1 LLDLLFYYFI
11 KICGIHTNVNSK
23 HKENIMQ
30 SKKHSYNFNLISQG
44 TAIRE
49 RERERE
55 RVNNAR
61 RVFILSK
68 NFPISTIFNGAFL
81 RWKKY
86 E

>member
-1 LLDLLFYYFI
+1 MWYN
-11 KICGIHTNVNSK
+11 TNVNSK

-49 RERERE
+49 RERER
-55 RVNNAR
+55 VNNAR

-81 RWKKY
+81 VV
-86 E
+86 

>member
-1 LLDLLFYYFI
+1 MWYN
-11 KICGIHTNVNSK
+11 TNVNSK

-49 RERERE
+49 RER
-55 RVNNAR
+55 VNNAR

-68 NFPISTIFNGAFL
+68 IFQ
-81 RWKKY
+81 
-86 E
+86 

>member
-1 LLDLLFYYFI
+1 MWYN
-11 KICGIHTNVNSK
+11 TNVNSK

-49 RERERE
+49 RER
-55 RVNNAR
+55 VNKTR

-81 RWKKY
+81 VV
-86 E
+86 